1 MEPMILM
8 KGFLIGASML
18 IPGVSG
24 GTMAMIFGIY
34 DRLISSISSFMKH
47 KKESALFLL
56 QFVIGAGA
64 AFLILAGPMAALSRN
79 FPREMAFFVIGAIVG
94 GIPVIYKETKVK
106 KLSVYS
112 LIYLAI
118 GLLLVV
124 LSGMM
129 PRNLFSAGDS
139 SLMGFV
145 FQFIAGILGALALVL
160 PGISFSSML
169 YMMGVYETI
178 FGAIGNRD
186 VMGVLP
192 FALGCILGI
201 LLLTRFLEIAM
212 KKYPHPTYMIILG
225 FVIGSIGDIIAE
237 MPGLAGIWNTLFCI
251 VLAAVGFIC
260 IRLLSRYEE

>member
-106 KLSVYS
+106 KLSIYS
-112 LIYLAI
+112 LIYWRS
-118 GLLLVV
+118 VC
-124 LSGMM
+124 
-129 PRNLFSAGDS
+129 FW
-139 SLMGFV
+139 
-145 FQFIAGILGALALVL
+145 
-160 PGISFSSML
+160 SF
-169 YMMGVYETI
+169 
-178 FGAIGNRD
+178 FPA
-186 VMGVLP
+186 
-192 FALGCILGI
+192 
-201 LLLTRFLEIAM
+201 
-212 KKYPHPTYMIILG
+212 
-225 FVIGSIGDIIAE
+225 
-237 MPGLAGIWNTLFCI
+237 
-251 VLAAVGFIC
+251 
-260 IRLLSRYEE
+260 